1 MTIRLMVV
9 DDHAM
14 VRAGLTQYFG
24 MQPDFELVSEAANCK
39 ELLERLK
46 TASVDVLLLDMVMP
60 GVDGINM
67 ITLIRAFY
75 PELKILVLSAHD
87 ETQMVINALR
97 AGASGFICKTCSPQ
111 ALLEAIK
118 EVAATGR
125 YIPRGMAERLE
136 YAAVSTP
143 VGNTDAK
150 VENRDGVTRLNG
162 KTLGEWSKIV

>member
-1 MTIRLMVV
+1 M
-9 DDHAM
+9 
-14 VRAGLTQYFG
+14 
-24 MQPDFELVSEAANCK
+24 S
-39 ELLERLK
+39 
-46 TASVDVLLLDMVMP
+46 
-60 GVDGINM
+60 NM
-67 ITLIRAFY
+67 ITLVKTFY

-87 ETQMVINALR
+87 EMRTVINALR

-143 VGNTDAK
+143 ADNANAE
-150 VENRDGVTRLNG
+150 VENKDGVVRLNG
-162 KTLGEWSKIV
+162 KTIDEWR